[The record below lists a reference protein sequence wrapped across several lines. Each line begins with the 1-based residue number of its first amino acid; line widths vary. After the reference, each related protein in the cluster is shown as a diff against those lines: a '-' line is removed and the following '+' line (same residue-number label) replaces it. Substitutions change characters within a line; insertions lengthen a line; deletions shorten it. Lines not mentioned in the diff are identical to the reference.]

1 MNKELRL
8 TAEEIRATHDKE
20 RGLAESERIIANA
33 ATDKVL
39 RQISE
44 GEQPPLV
51 KCDLGLCLQ
60 GCHEIQRN
68 ADMLWHN
75 SHEAQKVQQKIQ
87 DTQVEVI
94 DFNKVGK
101 PIMKVHIVP
110 KSAHEL
116 AEMIAGEERK
126 RICRIL
132 VDIGYFEDEA
142 EFFEVLLGH

>member
-75 SHEAQKVQQKIQ
+75 SHEAQKVQQERTRVAKEIF
-87 DTQVEVI
+87 T
-94 DFNKVGK
+94 
-101 PIMKVHIVP
+101 IVP